1 MAIRYIP
8 YYPDTLQGQARLDNF
23 VRTNRM
29 LFYKDNDQVKTRVQR
44 GMPLYEVSAKET
56 VGTNDKGNIVMHG
69 ECLST
74 CAYLKDKGIE
84 VDLVYIDPPFASGAD
99 YAKKIYIRRNP
110 LVQKAIAEAEL
121 QLDNSD
127 MLAFEEKMYGDI
139 WDKERY
145 LNWMYENLMAIKA
158 VMSDTASIYV
168 HLDDHIGHYVKIL
181 MDEIFGEDNYKND
194 IAWRS
199 TASHN
204 DSSKSFSSI
213 SDHIYFYSL
222 SENSVFNTLY
232 TEYTE
237 DYIDSE
243 WTKLPSGRY
252 YKAENMLDPQMKMNA
267 YDFHGTTARWR
278 TTPEKFEILWN
289 AGQTEVPNSHGRIK
303 LGKNGKPIKRCRI
316 VFMDELPGAPVNDIW
331 DDINYV
337 AGRSIE
343 KVDYST
349 QKPESLLE
357 RIIKASSNEGMLV
370 ADFFG
375 GSGVTAAVAHKL
387 GRRFIHNDVN
397 INSIQTTRDRLV
409 GVGAEFTMMEIR
421 DGVSLFRNPVQTMDK
436 LVKLIPGL
444 NTDANLDKRFW
455 AGSIFS
461 SQNGQM
467 PVYLPNLLDSS
478 CRVMDTTEM
487 NHIIRE
493 ALPDLSN
500 DVKHVIVYY
509 IDVEDMEALN
519 QFIHDEN
526 TQTDIEIELRD
537 LKQILDEVVMED
549 EATWTLSEVQVELF
563 TKWQVKMLTFHSD
576 YVMKKIEAFNLK
588 ANQQHTKKVADGK
601 KSTFKPI
608 EISDEGLECIEW
620 LSVDCT
626 SAQKDAPWHS
636 DAEVKI
642 EKNGTVTINGNKTRD
657 LWDATIISED
667 KPLRLKV
674 RNICGDETV
683 FIL

>member
-84 VDLVYIDPPFASGAD
+84 VDLVYIDPPFAAGAD

-657 LWDATIISED
+657 FWDATIISED